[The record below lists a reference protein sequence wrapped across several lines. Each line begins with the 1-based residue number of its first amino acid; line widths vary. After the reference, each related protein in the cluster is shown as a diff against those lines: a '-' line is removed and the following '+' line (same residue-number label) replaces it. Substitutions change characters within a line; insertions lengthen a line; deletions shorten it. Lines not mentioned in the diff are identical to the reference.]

1 MISMSSKLCPN
12 LQLLRHHF
20 GCFVFEVDKAQETYP
35 VTGKINVKVP
45 EDVSESELKQIE
57 EVLTQ
62 TIAISLGINTQQ
74 IKVVVD
80 PATGES
86 TFVAKSN
93 DPTVTEEMQKFVQKE
108 GFTKNVN
115 KNINENS
122 ENLPARI
129 GEILKIDEVKVNS
142 FFFNKKINN
151 CNSYSLKM

>member
-1 MISMSSKLCPN
+1 M
-12 LQLLRHHF
+12 
-20 GCFVFEVDKAQETYP
+20 FVFEVDKAQETYP

-57 EVLTQ
+57 DVLTQ

-93 DPTVTEEMQKFVQKE
+93 DPTVTEEMQKFVQKGDFSE
-108 GFTKNVN
+108 NVN

-142 FFFNKKINN
+142 FFRNNKKNN
-151 CNSYSLKM
+151 FTCYSLEM

>member
-57 EVLTQ
+57 DVLTQ

-93 DPTVTEEMQKFVQKE
+93 DPTLTREMQKFVQNKD
-108 GFTKNVN
+108 FTKNVN
-115 KNINENS
+115 KDINENS

-129 GEILKIDEVKVNS
+129 AKMLAIDEVKVNS
-142 FFFNKKINN
+142 FFCNNKINN
-151 CNSYSLKM
+151 CTSYSLKM